1 MIKLTKD
8 EPINILS
15 EHTTDF
21 PYFVRTNDTA
31 TELYI
36 RVKYDGSYWEYLCY
50 REFADGSAPTFYTY
64 QYRKFD
70 TFANIFGENANITI
84 LDEIS
89 FDITGK
95 INKNFS

>member
-15 EHTTDF
+15 ECITYF

-36 RVKYDGSYWEYLCY
+36 RVKYDNCSWEYFCY
-50 REFADGSAPTFYTY
+50 REFASDNTPNFAI
-64 QYRKFD
+64 YRYGMFD
-70 TFANIFGENANITI
+70 TFEYIFGENANITI
-84 LDEIS
+84 LDEVS

-95 INKNFS
+95 IDKKFS